1 MKIAKVRPILK
12 KGRIQD
18 ITNYRPISILPAF
31 SEIFET
37 LIHNRVISFLNKYNL
52 ISSAQNGFRANK
64 STYTAIQSFLEDIL
78 TTLDS
83 KRFAMGIF
91 LDLTKAF
98 DVINHDR
105 LLTKLDLY
113 GLRGKIHEWMTSYLT
128 NRFQYVEIYHQDHVS
143 CYSKSFTSSLKE
155 IKHGVP
161 QGSVLGPLLFLLF
174 INDLPH
180 AIPQAKVVLFA
191 DDTNILFTDNSLSS
205 LNIKIKKVIDQLES
219 WFNVNQLFVN
229 TDKTKVLFFHGK
241 GSTSRNRPVI
251 RLFNRELVYSSSVKF
266 LGIDISENLSWL
278 NHTQYICLKLSKAL
292 YLIKS
297 LRNSVSLQVL
307 RNVYFTKFE
316 SIFKYGIMFWGGG
329 GKEIDTVF
337 KVQKKCIRAI
347 MGVDNRASCRRLF
360 GELEIL
366 TVTSLYILE
375 ILCFI
380 IKNRIYT
387 TLNSDVHNYNTKHK
401 HNLYAQH
408 CNTNRC
414 KRSVINMG
422 IKLYNNLPMELK
434 NVSDFKVFRRKLK
447 CYLLHNAFYS
457 LQEFF
462 ICKMLN

>member
-1 MKIAKVRPILK
+1 MCTHTKDIRQVRVPANTIPRNANMMFVAPITEEEVLNVTGKLKNKYSSGFDEIPASLIKHCIQFINKPLTFIFNLSLNTGTFPNLMKIAKVRPILK

-31 SEIFET
+31 SKIFET

-83 KRFAMGIF
+83 KRFAMGVF

-337 KVQKKCIRAI
+337 KVQKK
-347 MGVDNRASCRRLF
+347 M
-360 GELEIL
+360 
-366 TVTSLYILE
+366 
-375 ILCFI
+375 
-380 IKNRIYT
+380 
-387 TLNSDVHNYNTKHK
+387 HK
-401 HNLYAQH
+401 SHYGH
-408 CNTNRC
+408 
-414 KRSVINMG
+414 
-422 IKLYNNLPMELK
+422 
-434 NVSDFKVFRRKLK
+434 
-447 CYLLHNAFYS
+447 
-457 LQEFF
+457 
-462 ICKMLN
+462 